1 MFHIFFN
8 VMLIG
13 HLGQLLIDHF
23 RKNLIPLLQEIKK
36 DIKILI
42 VIFLFP

>member
-13 HLGQLLIDHF
+13 HLGQLLIDYF
-23 RKNLIPLLQEIKK
+23 RKNLTQLLWEIEK

>member
-13 HLGQLLIDHF
+13 HLGQWLIDHF
-23 RKNLIPLLQEIKK
+23 RKFLTPLLWEIEK